1 MRATEKGTR
10 TYAQMRGKV
19 EVDMEKCGECGLK
32 RKCAN
37 CKHLGFMNAGGVDFE
52 CAVSACNIRPF
63 GKNLVNA
70 SNDVCEKHEFKQ
82 CLVIVKDGKFLQKW
96 ANYPRVPV
104 FTDNIADA
112 IVYHDWR
119 DAWEMIGDWHRDVLG
134 DCKIRYVAGSG
145 ERETFPLNLAK
156 APDFISHIDNDSMK
170 EVA

>member
-10 TYAQMRGKV
+10 AYAQMRGKV
-19 EVDMEKCGECGLK
+19 EVDMKKFGECGLK

-37 CKHLGFMNAGGVDFE
+37 CKHLGCMNAGGVDFE
-52 CAVSACNIRPF
+52 CAVSVCEIRPF
-63 GKNLVNA
+63 GKNRVNN
-70 SNDVCEKHEFKQ
+70 SDDCCERHEYQ
-82 CLVIVKDGKFLQKW
+82 MCLVIVKDGKYLQKW

-134 DCKIRYVAGSG
+134 DCKIRYVSGSG
-145 ERETFPLNLAK
+145 RRETFPYTLEKNQ
-156 APDFISHIDNDSMK
+156 DFISHIDNDSMK